1 MSVKTSGVFT
11 ISRLEKG
18 ICYGLLSLL
27 ALIPLT
33 ELVLH
38 RFKMAIPDS
47 KALMAHI
54 FLAVGFFAAMLT
66 AQSGEHISITAVQYI
81 RNDKVKRI
89 LEYISAL
96 VAVFILSI
104 LALNCISYI
113 KYGLLGKPVS
123 FLTDRI
129 FAVAMPLGYAVMA
142 LRFVFK
148 FRSARGRV
156 LAFAAMALGA
166 VAALPAIAKLI
177 WGLGPPQPFFSW
189 DVANFGPSEPL
200 YSWGDTLYD
209 TAEFGPPEPLYSW
222 VNTLYDAVKFICF
235 PAILL
240 LIVAALAGMPIF
252 AAIGGIALIMLQAAE
267 LEPEAVPNEIY
278 SALTNTDII
287 AIPLFTLT
295 GFFLSESKAGERL
308 VRTFRYFFS
317 WLPGGMIIA
326 TVIICAFFTS
336 FTGASG
342 VTILALG
349 GILYTILTENKYTE
363 RFSIGLLTS
372 TGGIGLMFPPSL
384 PIILVASTSNTILH
398 FMNISSQYSIIHF
411 FLGGLIPGILLVLAM
426 IAAGI
431 FASIKVKIPVETF
444 DAKKAL
450 DSLKESYLEILLP
463 VILILGYFT
472 GLITLVEASALSVLY
487 VVIVEVFINKDITVT
502 GMPKVFA
509 KAVPIIGG
517 VLAILA
523 MAKALS
529 YAIID
534 SRLPENFALW
544 MQGAIQSKYVFLLL
558 LNLAL
563 LVVGCLMDIFS
574 AILVTLPLIV
584 PLGHAY
590 GIDPIHLGIIFI
602 MNLEVGFLTPPVGL
616 NLFLASYR
624 FEKPF
629 AQICRNVLPF
639 LIVQFA
645 IVLLVT
651 YIPLLSTWLPSLM
664 P

>member
-1 MSVKTSGVFT
+1 
-11 ISRLEKG
+11 
-18 ICYGLLSLL
+18 
-27 ALIPLT
+27 
-33 ELVLH
+33 
-38 RFKMAIPDS
+38 
-47 KALMAHI
+47 MAHL

-89 LEYISAL
+89 LECISAL

-104 LALNCISYI
+104 LALNCVSFI
-113 KYGLLGKPVS
+113 KYGLMGKPVS
-123 FLTDRI
+123 FLTDRV

-142 LRFVFK
+142 LRFALK
-148 FRSARGRV
+148 FRSWRGRV
-156 LAFAAMALGA
+156 LAFAAILLGIA
-166 VAALPAIAKLI
+166 AALPAIAKLL
-177 WGLGPPQPFFSW
+177 WGF
-189 DVANFGPSEPL
+189 E
-200 YSWGDTLYD
+200 
-209 TAEFGPPEPLYSW
+209 PPEPFYSW
-222 VNTLYDAVKFICF
+222 VNDLYDAAKFIRF
-235 PAILL
+235 PVILF
-240 LIVAALAGMPIF
+240 LIAAALTGVPIF
-252 AAIGGIALIMLQAAE
+252 AAIGGIALIMLQAAG
-267 LEPEAVPNEIY
+267 LEPEAVSIQIY
-278 SALTNTDII
+278 SALTETDII

-349 GILYTILTENKYTE
+349 GILFTILTENKYTE

-398 FMNISSQYSIIHF
+398 FMNITSHYSIIHF

-431 FASIKVKIPVETF
+431 FASVKVKIPVETF

-487 VVIVEVFINKDITVT
+487 VVIVEVFINKDIAIA

-534 SRLPENFALW
+534 SRLPEYFVFW
-544 MQGAIQSKYVFLLL
+544 MQNAVKSKYVFLLL